1 MLEEGGCPLCTAEPC
16 FALMELDRDNNLSR
30 IDLDMLK
37 PANGF
42 RLLLGKKLKDSTGT
56 TEKHCAILWLKEKFP
71 RGAGKPLT
79 LNSAI
84 KIVAENYMYVCMCIV
99 ENKKIFRKREFF
111 K

>member
-42 RLLLGKKLKDSTGT
+42 RLLLGKK
-56 TEKHCAILWLKEKFP
+56 
-71 RGAGKPLT
+71 
-79 LNSAI
+79 
-84 KIVAENYMYVCMCIV
+84 
-99 ENKKIFRKREFF
+99 
-111 K
+111 